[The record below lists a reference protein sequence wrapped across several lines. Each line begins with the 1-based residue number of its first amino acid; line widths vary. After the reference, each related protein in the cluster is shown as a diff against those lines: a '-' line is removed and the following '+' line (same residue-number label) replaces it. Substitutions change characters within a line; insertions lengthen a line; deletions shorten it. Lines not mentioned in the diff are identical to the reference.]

1 MHFWPRPLIKR
12 SNITSK
18 AKRRNAF
25 ANYAYEY
32 DASSPKQDLSY
43 KHPSYVS
50 STEFDWEVLDDYE
63 TTAKLYYGPLA
74 DTLRSKDA
82 VDSTVLALISHEFSS
97 GSILHEAIKLGAPD
111 DVLMLLV
118 ERFPKLLTQVDDG
131 DRYPIHTACA
141 FGASSAFVSR
151 CINMYPS
158 STRAMDVEGKSPF
171 HLLCQGTWQGAWDI
185 ASNPAAAKNMKE
197 ILWMLY
203 REAPS
208 TIVSEDIDGVEPLEH
223 AIDFN
228 IGIGLIHLL
237 QEMIGHFH
245 EHEVRKMAH
254 CKR

>member
-1 MHFWPRPLIKR
+1 M
-12 SNITSK
+12 
-18 AKRRNAF
+18 
-25 ANYAYEY
+25 Y
-32 DASSPKQDLSY
+32 Y
-43 KHPSYVS
+43 K
-50 STEFDWEVLDDYE
+50 
-63 TTAKLYYGPLA
+63 PLA
-74 DTLRSKDA
+74 NALRSKD
-82 VDSTVLALISHEFSS
+82 VFVSTVIALISHEFSS
-97 GSILHEAIKLGAPD
+97 GSILHGAIKLGAPD

-118 ERFPKLLTQVDDG
+118 ERFPKLLTQVDGG

-254 CKR
+254 GKR